1 MRKMAERIQTRAI
14 RRYGELLKQ
23 IEPDKGGRPLKT
35 YDATDIGL
43 SRSQAARD
51 AGISE
56 RQKVTALR
64 IANIPA
70 PEFDAL
76 IESDAPRSP
85 PVMLASKVRHTH
97 AGAPTGSFP
106 AASRASLVTAGK
118 FAGGFPST
126 GLPLAPEITGLLLE
140 HL

>member
-1 MRKMAERIQTRAI
+1 MAERIQARAI

-56 RQKVTALR
+56 WQKVTALR
-64 IANIPA
+64 IANIPD

-76 IESDAPRSP
+76 IESDTPPITPR
-85 PVMLASKVRHTH
+85 H
-97 AGAPTGSFP
+97 AC
-106 AASRASLVTAGK
+106 
-118 FAGGFPST
+118 
-126 GLPLAPEITGLLLE
+126 I
-140 HL
+140 